1 MNMSFNGF
9 CDYTITFEA
18 DSTVK
23 PGTLVKMI
31 DDNTVG
37 ACADGDK
44 VCGVCVNVREGY
56 AAVKIAGYTEVT
68 VSGAV
73 SVGYQKLSAA
83 DSNSMKVNTQG
94 KEYLVVS
101 AGSDTAG
108 IIL

>member
-1 MNMSFNGF
+1 MNFNGF

-18 DSTVK
+18 DDTVK
-23 PGTLVKMI
+23 PGVLVKMT

-56 AAVKIAGYTEVT
+56 AAVKIAGYAEVA
-68 VSGAV
+68 VSGGV
-73 SVGYQKLSAA
+73 SVGYQKLSSA
-83 DSNSMKVNTQG
+83 DSTSMKTDTDG
-94 KEYLVVS
+94 REYLVVS
-101 AGSDTAG
+101 AGTDTAG